1 MRLIGL
7 AVVLTV
13 SLMLA
18 PLAAGAQQA
27 ARLPRIGVLFAST
40 PAATSHLLDGLR
52 QGLRE
57 HGYVEGQHIILER
70 RYGQAGTERMSDVA
84 AELVRLKV
92 DVLVAATDPATAAL
106 RQQTQTIPIVMAN
119 GTDPVGTGFVA
130 SLARPGGNVTGLSAL
145 SPELSGKRVGLLRE
159 VIPALGRVAIIWN
172 PDVLGAQFDYKETET
187 AARSMRLQ
195 LQSVEVSRSADL
207 DRAFSAVTKQRAQ
220 ALIVQTPNPVLFA
233 NRSQIASFAERTRL
247 PSMYGQK
254 EFADAGGLITY
265 GPNTADLWRRAA
277 TYVDKILK
285 GAKPADLPVEQPTT
299 FKLVIN
305 LKKLNELSAEG
316 QPQPR
321 DDLPD
326 LSLIGPNLL
335 NTGIHIPCSVTLRR
349 PARRRYDSRSTRK
362 AGAAQRRQVRGR
374 AHQNPRF
381 CRPVAE
387 SLAPTPLTYTHI
399 W

>member
-1 MRLIGL
+1 MIDRRTFL
-7 AVVLTV
+7 ASLSLSVLA
-13 SLMLA
+13 A
-18 PLAAGAQQA
+18 PLAAEAQQPVK
-27 ARLPRIGVLFAST
+27 LPRIGVLFAST

-145 SPELSGKRVGLLRE
+145 SPELSGKRLGLLRE
-159 VIPALGRVAIIWN
+159 VVPGLSRVAIIWN
-172 PDVLGAQFDYKETET
+172 PDVRGALFDYKETEA
-187 AARSMRLQ
+187 AARSLRLQ
-195 LQSVEVSRSADL
+195 LQSVEVSRSEDL
-207 DRAFSAVTKQRAQ
+207 DRAFSAVTNQRAQ

-233 NRSQIASFAERTRL
+233 NRSQIASFAQRTRL

-265 GPNTADLWRRAA
+265 GPNTADMWRRAA

-285 GAKPADLPVEQPTT
+285 GVKPEDLPVQQPTK
-299 FKLVIN
+299 FELVIN
-305 LKKLNELSAEG
+305 LKTAKALGLTV
-316 QPQPR
+316 PQSVLVR
-321 DDLPD
+321 ADE
-326 LSLIGPNLL
+326 I
-335 NTGIHIPCSVTLRR
+335 IH
-349 PARRRYDSRSTRK
+349 
-362 AGAAQRRQVRGR
+362 Q
-374 AHQNPRF
+374 
-381 CRPVAE
+381 
-387 SLAPTPLTYTHI
+387 
-399 W
+399 